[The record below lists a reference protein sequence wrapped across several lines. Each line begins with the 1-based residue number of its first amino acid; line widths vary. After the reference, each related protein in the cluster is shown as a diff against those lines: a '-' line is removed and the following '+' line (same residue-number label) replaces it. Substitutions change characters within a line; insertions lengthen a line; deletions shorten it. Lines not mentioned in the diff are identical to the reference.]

1 MRRLSL
7 ANRNLTNIRW
17 LFCQDLLTFFF
28 EFSCMLHL
36 CWSQVDFHT
45 HTQAHISDLTFCYK
59 KQMKGSCSP
68 GRMFDSFRD
77 QKSDFQ
83 KYPQI
88 SVICDIVNFGK
99 VWNLCNVTEQ
109 IKLNYTF
116 YKHKLN
122 YLHNLHAK
130 NWSFIDKKW
139 NVPQIQWWSS
149 LYASAIWRYFC
160 YQ

>member
-1 MRRLSL
+1 MSL

-17 LFCQDLLTFFF
+17 LFCQDLLTFFCWVF
-28 EFSCMLHL
+28 LHAAPVLIPGRFSH
-36 CWSQVDFHT
+36 SHSST
-45 HTQAHISDLTFCYK
+45 HFWPHFFYK

-122 YLHNLHAK
+122 YFHNLHAK